1 MNDFMKGDTIK
12 GTKRSF
18 LPDYDFSITYIG
30 FYSPDTEEELHFYY
44 KNKIIYKTDT
54 YFYAL
59 AREKT
64 IEFKS
69 NRMVLIEKK
78 IKIKNIITGENSYW
92 I

>member
-44 KNKIIYKTDT
+44 KNKIIHIS
-54 YFYAL
+54 L
-59 AREKT
+59 
-64 IEFKS
+64 
-69 NRMVLIEKK
+69 
-78 IKIKNIITGENSYW
+78 
-92 I
+92 